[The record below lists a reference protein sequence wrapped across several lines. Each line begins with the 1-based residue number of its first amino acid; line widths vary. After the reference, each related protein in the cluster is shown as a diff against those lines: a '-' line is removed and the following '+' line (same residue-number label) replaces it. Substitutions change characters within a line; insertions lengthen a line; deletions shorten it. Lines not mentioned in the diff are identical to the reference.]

1 MRRRSVDD
9 VEEHVRGVVAVRE
22 VADLIDDEHVQVSV
36 LGDGFAETAMPAS
49 HRELLDERRGGDE
62 ERVEAV
68 LGRPVGDRYRQVRLP
83 PARLAGEDERA
94 SLRDEVG
101 GEKYEPMSGSRTVD

>member
-1 MRRRSVDD
+1 MAAARSSWSTSPQASSDLLVVKIMERRLRWRSVDD

-68 LGRPVGDRYRQVRLP
+68 LDRR
-83 PARLAGEDERA
+83 
-94 SLRDEVG
+94 
-101 GEKYEPMSGSRTVD
+101 